1 MVKKRKWKSEE
12 LGPRHVKGKYLAPV
26 VDVPNGHAVMRED
39 GTVQVAA
46 YVLHHWK
53 PLPEP
58 VDGWQ
63 FVERRGDE
71 GEEREPEEP
80 YRVRRRIRDKTQKK
94 VLEDEGVLV
103 RLRALRSTIEEEEK
117 AVTNDEPEV
126 MDIVV
131 KALEGLKKEEEELR
145 SSTEVEKDEEQILQT
160 KIVSAKEVEMNLE
173 DWKAPMKKELD
184 TIVEE
189 KGAITRLNP
198 ASTRELLENNPR
210 VQVLPGK
217 GVFTIKPGRKRK
229 CRLVVCGNYGE
240 SHEAMPLFAGGTD
253 VVALRLALKEAAVR
267 GWQGGTVDVKG
278 AFLNAPLQAVD
289 QHGGHATAGS
299 TGPDGVDTQTGA
311 VDRQQGNV
319 RPTAESEVLVGL
331 PGRRDEEV
339 ENQLWQ
345 ALAEVGT
352 DEERTESVAGEEG
365 RGRLESRGA
374 GRPTTSLRDA
384 VRRGRSASSPHQGH
398 VGIIRGELVR
408 QGAGKVL
415 RGEHLCDGAG
425 DHLGPDGLH
434 QGDHRSEQCHWQVGD
449 PHEQGVQRARGR
461 DRDHGGGDS
470 DGSAPGGRVNLA
482 GHPEQA

>member
-1 MVKKRKWKSEE
+1 
-12 LGPRHVKGKYLAPV
+12 
-26 VDVPNGHAVMRED
+26 MRE
-39 GTVQVAA
+39 
-46 YVLHHWK
+46 K
-53 PLPEP
+53 
-58 VDGWQ
+58 
-63 FVERRGDE
+63 
-71 GEEREPEEP
+71 REPEEP

-198 ASTRELLENNPR
+198 ASARELLENNPR
-210 VQVLPGK
+210 VPVLPGK

-253 VVALRLALKEAAVR
+253 VVALRLALKEA
-267 GWQGGTVDVKG
+267 GTVDVKG

-289 QHGGHATAGS
+289 QEGELTVAM
-299 TGPDGVDTQTGA
+299 
-311 VDRQQGNV
+311 
-319 RPTAESEVLVGL
+319 RPPAVLVRMGVI
-331 PGRRDEEV
+331 PK
-339 ENQLWQ
+339 
-345 ALAEVGT
+345 
-352 DEERTESVAGEEG
+352 
-365 RGRLESRGA
+365 
-374 GRPTTSLRDA
+374 
-384 VRRGRSASSPHQGH
+384 
-398 VGIIRGELVR
+398 GELWIVNKAMYGLR
-408 QGAGKVL
+408 QSPSRTTGTT
-415 RGEHLCDGAG
+415 R
-425 DHLGPDGLH
+425 
-434 QGDHRSEQCHWQVGD
+434 
-449 PHEQGVQRARGR
+449 
-461 DRDHGGGDS
+461 
-470 DGSAPGGRVNLA
+470 
-482 GHPEQA
+482 